1 MLFYGVG
8 AAYADFMDNAFF
20 SLVNDVHSNEPS
32 ALAKGRPEVVR
43 VVHWVAFSIAI
54 FVKKRLGIGP
64 GKAAINLFWVWVDI
78 VRAVGRGSERSSS
91 F

>member
-1 MLFYGVG
+1 MLLYGVG

-20 SLVNDVHSNEPS
+20 SLVNDVHSNELS
-32 ALAKGRPEVVR
+32 ALIEGRPEVACVVR
-43 VVHWVAFSIAI
+43 WVAFSIAI
-54 FVKKRLGIGP
+54 LVREGEASVLEGSHF
-64 GKAAINLFWVWVDI
+64 NLFWVWADV

>member
-8 AAYADFMDNAFF
+8 AAYADFMDYAFF

-32 ALAKGRPEVVR
+32 ALIKGRPEVACVVR
-43 VVHWVAFSIAI
+43 WVAFSIAI
-54 FVKKRLGIGP
+54 LVREGWASVLEGSHF
-64 GKAAINLFWVWVDI
+64 NLFWVWADV